1 MPEPPLL
8 QLERVTVLRGGR
20 AVLRDFSLVV
30 RQCEHVAIVGPNGAG
45 KSTLLKLLSRECYP
59 VPSPE
64 TVCRILGRD
73 RWNVFALRG
82 GLGIVSNDLAASLD
96 PTATVRDIVLSGFF
110 GAASLEAFHEVTQAM
125 RDAAGHAMERL
136 GIAALAGRRLETL
149 SSGEARR
156 ASIARALAHDPRA
169 LVFDEPS
176 TSLDLAARH
185 DVRDAMR
192 TLAREGV
199 SIVLVTHH
207 IEDVIPEIDRVVFLD
222 GGRIGADGSKA
233 ELFAADRL
241 GALFGVPVRVDES
254 DGYYYAR

>member
-1 MPEPPLL
+1 MPESPLL
-8 QLERVTVLRGGR
+8 ELERVTVLRGGR

-30 RQCEHVAIVGPNGAG
+30 RHPEHVAIVGPNGAG

-59 VPSPE
+59 VPAPG
-64 TVCRILGRD
+64 TVCRILGRE

-82 GLGIVSNDLAASLD
+82 GLGIVSNDVAASLD
-96 PTATVRDIVLSGFF
+96 PTATVREIVLAGFF
-110 GAASLEAFHEVTQAM
+110 GAASLEDVHDVTHAM
-125 RDAAGHAMERL
+125 RDAAATAMDRL
-136 GIAALAGRRLETL
+136 GIAALADRRLEAL
-149 SSGEARR
+149 SSGEGRR
-156 ASIARALAHDPRA
+156 AAIARALAHEPLA

-192 TLAREGV
+192 TLARDGV

-207 IEDVIPEIDRVVFLD
+207 IEDVIPEIERVVFLD
-222 GGRIGADGSKA
+222 AGRIRADGPKA

-241 GALFGVPVRVDES
+241 SALFGVPVRVDER